1 MSSAEPGVGAEP
13 DSTTSPTDPLRHLLD
28 WLVYVPLGVV
38 TMVHKDLPGLIA
50 AGKQRVDSQLTMAKF
65 VGKMAVRQVTTEV
78 DRRLD
83 EAERARDGAGG
94 ADVSAIVDPIDP
106 IESIDAPPPTSLP
119 AAVIDAVAHAPELA
133 DATTSEPASATT
145 SAMMP
150 EPLPI
155 DGYESLAASQV
166 VLRLGS
172 LTASE
177 LAAIADYESSH
188 RARRTILG
196 KIHQLQAL

>member
-1 MSSAEPGVGAEP
+1 MSSAELGAAP
-13 DSTTSPTDPLRHLLD
+13 APAAATAPADPARHLLD
-28 WLVYVPLGVV
+28 WLVYAPLGVL
-38 TMVHKDLPGLIA
+38 TMVHKDLPAIIA
-50 AGKQRVDSQLTMAKF
+50 AGKQRIDSQLSMAKF
-65 VGKMAVRQVTTEV
+65 VGRMAVRQVTTEL

-83 EAERARDGAGG
+83 EAERARDA
-94 ADVSAIVDPIDP
+94 AA
-106 IESIDAPPPTSLP
+106 APVTVEHVEALPPASLP
-119 AAVIDAVAHAPELA
+119 EAVIEAVANAPELA
-133 DATTSEPASATT
+133 DATASA
-145 SAMMP
+145 
-150 EPLPI
+150 PLPI

-196 KIHQLQAL
+196 KIHQLQAS

>member
-1 MSSAEPGVGAEP
+1 
-13 DSTTSPTDPLRHLLD
+13 
-28 WLVYVPLGVV
+28 
-38 TMVHKDLPGLIA
+38 
-50 AGKQRVDSQLTMAKF
+50 
-65 VGKMAVRQVTTEV
+65 
-78 DRRLD
+78 
-83 EAERARDGAGG
+83 
-94 ADVSAIVDPIDP
+94 
-106 IESIDAPPPTSLP
+106 LP

-133 DATTSEPASATT
+133 DTTTAATTTATAAAAT
-145 SAMMP
+145 SAAP
-150 EPLPI
+150 ETLPI

-196 KIHQLQAL
+196 KIHQLQAS

>member
-1 MSSAEPGVGAEP
+1 MSSAEPDAGSQPASAPG
-13 DSTTSPTDPLRHLLD
+13 PTDPLRHVLD
-28 WLVYVPLGVV
+28 WLVYAPLGVL
-38 TMVHKDLPGLIA
+38 TMVHKDLPGIIA

-65 VGKMAVRQVTTEV
+65 VGKMAVRQVTNEL

-83 EAERARDGAGG
+83 EAERAREA
-94 ADVSAIVDPIDP
+94 AEATVAVAAV
-106 IESIDAPPPTSLP
+106 EALPPTSLP
-119 AAVIDAVAHAPELA
+119 AAVIEAVANAPELA
-133 DATTSEPASATT
+133 DDAAPVS
-145 SAMMP
+145 
-150 EPLPI
+150 LPI

-172 LTASE
+172 LTPAE

-196 KIHQLQAL
+196 KIHQLQAM